1 MSEPKR
7 YFKGDDLDKAIEWL
21 KEYIQ
26 SSDVTAEVEG
36 TLLETGARVSF
47 SGLVIDAESGFGKTD
62 KVVVR
67 LDKKPRWTSE
77 QMVAIGKPDVKKEDA
92 EIATEEVFFRLKIK
106 AEHAARRASHEP
118 EHRRRTTYRSE
129 HRDHH
134 DD

>member
-7 YFKGDDLDKAIEWL
+7 YFKGDDLDKAIDWL

-47 SGLVIDAESGFGKTD
+47 SGLVIEAESGFGKTD

-77 QMVAIGKPDVKKEDA
+77 QMLAIGKPDVDKKDA
-92 EIATEEVFFRLKIK
+92 EVAVEEVFFRLKTK
-106 AEHAARRASHEP
+106 SDHATRRVSHEP
-118 EHRRRTTYRSE
+118 EHRRRTTYSRE
-129 HRDHH
+129 HHYH

>member
-7 YFKGDDLDKAIEWL
+7 YFKGDDLDKAIDWL

-47 SGLVIDAESGFGKTD
+47 SGLVIEAESGFGKAD

-77 QMVAIGKPDVKKEDA
+77 QMLAIGKPDVDKDDA
-92 EIATEEVFFRLKIK
+92 EVAVEEVFFRLKTK
-106 AEHAARRASHEP
+106 SDHAARRVSHEP
-118 EHRRRTTYRSE
+118 ERRRRTTYRRE
-129 HRDHH
+129 HQDHH